1 MRYVVCLVVGV
12 LIGALCA
19 MTVASVLGAR
29 NAWPRAVMTVMQH
42 EFAGARRIHGVVTA
56 QALETLHD
64 FVDAYCL
71 QHDPYI
77 ASFKSF
83 AAHLAHLCWSLEH
96 GGSRAVPSE
105 PIRAWVERNP
115 TVEKP
120 PLPARRGV
128 VTIADVAAA
137 AHAPAHRMAVDL
149 WARSVWDAYAS
160 LQPLARDWVSAALR
174 EKDVIRPH

>member
-1 MRYVVCLVVGV
+1 MSHSACSGCGIVINGGTEGC
-12 LIGALCA
+12 
-19 MTVASVLGAR
+19 
-29 NAWPRAVMTVMQH
+29 
-42 EFAGARRIHGVVTA
+42 
-56 QALETLHD
+56 QALFEEQTGLHVSD
-64 FVDAYCL
+64 VTYFAIHRLFVDAYSL

-115 TVEKP
+115 TLEKP
-120 PLPARRGV
+120 PLPVRRGV

-137 AHAPAHRMAVDL
+137 ANASAHRMAVDL
-149 WARSVWDAYAS
+149 WAKSVWDAYAA
-160 LQPLARDWVSAALR
+160 LQPLAREWVGAALG
-174 EKDVIRPH
+174 EKNLTRPH

>member
-1 MRYVVCLVVGV
+1 MSNPACSGCGIVITG
-12 LIGALCA
+12 GAMGCKALFDEQLA
-19 MTVASVLGAR
+19 LHVTDV
-29 NAWPRAVMTVMQH
+29 TY
-42 EFAGARRIHGVVTA
+42 FAIHR
-56 QALETLHD
+56 L
-64 FVDAYCL
+64 FVDAYSL

-83 AAHLAHLCWSLEH
+83 AAHLAHLCWSLEY

-115 TVEKP
+115 TLEKP

-137 AHAPAHRMAVDL
+137 ANAAAHRMAVDQ
-149 WARSVWDAYAS
+149 WAKSVWDAYAA
-160 LQPLARDWVSAALR
+160 LQPLAREWVGAALR
-174 EKDVIRPH
+174 EKDFTRPH